1 MRRSVFMGSASVAL
15 AAASLGVSLTPTERR
30 LGRLLRA
37 PEGHGGTGTGAGD
50 PPAPREPE
58 AIAAALSKQVDE
70 ATGAVKQIAEKAAAD
85 AKQGLEM
92 GTETKEAA
100 DKALAELGGVK
111 SQLTEFGQTIDRLK
125 SAGLAPDQVKS
136 LGELFVESD
145 SFKKLAEDE
154 TQGQRGRATLDV
166 KGAMPDLETKA
177 TITLATT
184 NAAGSAGASVFP
196 TVLPGILQIPQ
207 RRLTIRDLISVGRM
221 SGNALQYVRQTGFTN
236 NAGMVAEG
244 ARKPQSDLKLALVD
258 TTAKVIAHFMKASRQ
273 VLDDSAQLRSLID
286 GHLLY
291 GLAFREEAQILY
303 GDGTGQN
310 LLGIVP
316 QASDYSIGA
325 ETQLI
330 ASRDPDGAGAGVG
343 KATVIDRIRLAML
356 QAVLAEF
363 PATGIVLNPLDW
375 ALIELQQDTMGR
387 YIIGQP
393 QGDAQPRLWRTPVVE
408 TPAITA
414 GNFLTGA
421 FKLGAQLF
429 DRWSARVQLATENE
443 DDFVNNLV
451 TILAEQRLALA
462 VYRPEAFIYGPVTGT
477 AGTAP

>member
-1 MRRSVFMGSASVAL
+1 MSRRSMFLGSAVAI
-15 AAASLGVSLTPTERR
+15 AASLGTTLTPAERQR
-30 LGRLLRA
+30 GRLLRA
-37 PEGHGGTGTGAGD
+37 PDGHPQGD
-50 PPAPREPE
+50 PPAPRDPE
-58 AIAAALSKQVDE
+58 AIATALSKQVDE
-70 ATGAVKQIAEKAAAD
+70 ATGAVKSIAEKAAAD
-85 AKQGLEM
+85 AKQGLELS
-92 GTETKEAA
+92 TETKEAA
-100 DKALAELGGVK
+100 DKALAELNGVK
-111 SQLTEFGQTIDRLK
+111 SQLTEFEQVIDRLK
-125 SAGLAPDQVKS
+125 GAGYSGDAIKS
-136 LGELFVESD
+136 LGEQFVESD
-145 SFKKLAEDE
+145 SFKKLATDE
-154 TQGQRGRATLDV
+154 GQGQRGRATLDL
-166 KGAMPDLETKA
+166 KAAMPDLETKA
-177 TITLATT
+177 TITLSTA

-207 RRLTIRDLISVGRM
+207 RRLTIRDLISSGRM
-221 SGNALQYVRQTGFTN
+221 TGNALQYVRQTGFTN
-236 NAGMVAEG
+236 NAAMVAEG
-244 ARKPQSDLKLALVD
+244 ARKPQSDLQLELVD

-316 QASDYSIGA
+316 QASDYNA
-325 ETQLI
+325 APEATLL
-330 ASRDPDGAGAGVG
+330 ARRDPDGAGAGVG
-343 KATVIDRIRLAML
+343 KVTVIDRIRLAML

-375 ALIELQQDTMGR
+375 ALIELEQDGMNR

-408 TPAITA
+408 TPAIVA

-421 FKLGAQLF
+421 FRLGAQLF
-429 DRWSARVQLATENE
+429 DRWAARVQLATENE

-451 TILAEQRLALA
+451 TILAEERLALA
-462 VYRPEAFIYGPVTGT
+462 VYRPEAFIYGPVEG
-477 AGTAP
+477 A